1 MASRVLGSP
10 SVLLVNDEALDDH
23 DLYARTLRA
32 YGYRVV
38 KAPTSGA
45 AHLIAITRP
54 TDIVVTDVHITGS
67 MSGLELTRRL
77 RTHTRTT
84 TVPIIVLTDVSQ
96 PQDADLALKAGANM
110 VLERPVRA
118 DVLQAEIARL
128 LGS

>member
-1 MASRVLGSP
+1 MASRVPRTP
-10 SVLLVNDEALDDH
+10 SVLLVNEALDEH
-23 DLYARTLRA
+23 DPYARTLRA

-38 KAPTSGA
+38 KAATSVA
-45 AHLIAITRP
+45 AHQVAITRP

-67 MSGLELTRRL
+67 MGGLELTRRL

-84 TVPIIVLTDVSQ
+84 TVPIIVLTDVSR